1 MDMHDLWFGAFLSPE
16 AEGRE
21 RLLRHVTLADRLGL
35 DLVGVQD
42 HPYQAGFLD
51 TWTLLSVIAARTERI
66 RLVPDVVNLPLR
78 PPAVLARAAASLDL
92 LSGGRVEL
100 GLGAGAFWDAIA
112 AMGGRRL
119 SPGESIEALA
129 EAITVL
135 RALWTPGEPVVFEGD
150 HHRLAGAAPGPF
162 PAHPIGIWIGAIKR
176 RMLELTGRMGDGWLP
191 SSFYSPPDAVARQAK
206 VLNAAAE
213 DAGRDPAGIRRI
225 YNVGGTFSPL
235 PGRGFLDG
243 PAVLWAEQLT
253 ELVFEVGMT
262 GFVLAPGEDAERDLR
277 TFAEEVAPAVREAVA
292 KERGEPEPVTERPV
306 TPAPLADLDEAGR
319 PHAPKQD
326 PAALTPAQLRLGR
339 HLVQVHDG
347 YRQELRQVQDAV
359 EQVAAGHAG
368 TGALRSAINRLSV
381 RQNHWTLGT
390 FCATFNRLLTV
401 HHTIEDESMFP
412 AVLERDS
419 TLAPVVKKLEQ
430 EHEVIAELLDRLDAA
445 CVALLADQA
454 AIEQV
459 RAEVDRLVRV
469 LSSHFAY
476 EEEELVEPIAR
487 LGIRI

>member
-135 RALWTPGEPVVFEGD
+135 RALWTPGEPVVFEGN

-206 VLNAAAE
+206 VLDAAAE

-243 PAVLWAEQLT
+243 PAALWAEQLT

-277 TFAEEVAPAVREAVA
+277 TFAEEVAPAVREAVV

-306 TPAPLADLDEAGR
+306 ALTPLDDLDEAGR

-326 PAALTPAQLRLGR
+326 PAALTPEQLRLGR

-359 EQVAAGHAG
+359 EQVAAGHAD

-445 CVALLADQA
+445 CVALLADPA
-454 AIEQV
+454 AIGQV

>member
-129 EAITVL
+129 EAVTVL
-135 RALWTPGEPVVFEGD
+135 RALWTPGDPVVFEGN

-191 SSFYSPPDAVARQAK
+191 SSFYSPPGAVARQAK
-206 VLNAAAE
+206 VLDAAAE
-213 DAGRDPAGIRRI
+213 DAGRDPACIRRI

-243 PAVLWAEQLT
+243 PAALWAEQLT

-292 KERGEPEPVTERPV
+292 KERGEPEPVAERPV
-306 TPAPLADLDEAGR
+306 TLTPLDDLDETGR

-326 PAALTPAQLRLGR
+326 PAALTPEQLRLGR

-359 EQVAAGHAG
+359 EQVAAGHAD